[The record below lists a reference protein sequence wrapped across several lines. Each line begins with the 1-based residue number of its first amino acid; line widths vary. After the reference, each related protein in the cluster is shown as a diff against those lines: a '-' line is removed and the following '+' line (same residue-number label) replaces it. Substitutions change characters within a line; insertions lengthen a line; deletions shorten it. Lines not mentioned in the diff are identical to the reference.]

1 MVKFTIDGKKVEAE
15 EGSTILRE
23 AQRLGIEIPT
33 LCYHPALT
41 PIGSCRL
48 CIVEMTKGT
57 RKSAVRRTSFRA
69 ASERARIVTSC
80 NYPVEEGIE
89 VKTDTE
95 KVLRQR
101 RLTMELLLARCPRVE
116 IVKKLAEKMGVEKG
130 RFKEEDN
137 DCILCGHCV
146 AVCEEIM
153 GVGAIDFVN
162 RGIDEEVDTPYQ
174 IASDV
179 CIGCGACAFICPT
192 GAIKIEDVAGERKID
207 RWHTSIPLQRCKDC
221 GGVVGTE
228 AQIEYLRKKIELPAE
243 IFEICSECKRKRYAR
258 ETIALSQMKT

>member
-1 MVKFTIDGKKVEAE
+1 MVKFAIDGKKVEAE
-15 EGSTILRE
+15 EGSTILKE
-23 AQRLGIEIPT
+23 AQKLGIEIPT

-48 CIVEMTKGT
+48 CIVEVTKG
-57 RKSAVRRTSFRA
+57 KRT
-69 ASERARIVTSC
+69 RIVTSC

-101 RLTMELLLARCPRVE
+101 RLTMELLLARCPQVE
-116 IVKKLAEKMGVEKG
+116 IVKKLARQMGVKKG

-146 AVCEEIM
+146 AVCEEII

-192 GAIKIEDVAGERKID
+192 GAIKLEDVKDKRKIE
-207 RWHTSIPLQRCKDC
+207 RWHTSIPLQRCKVC
-221 GGVVGTE
+221 GGVVGTQ
-228 AQIEYLRKKIELPAE
+228 AQIQYLRKKIELPAE
-243 IFEICSECKRKRYAR
+243 VFETCSECKRKRYAQ
-258 ETIALSQMKT
+258 EIVALGMST